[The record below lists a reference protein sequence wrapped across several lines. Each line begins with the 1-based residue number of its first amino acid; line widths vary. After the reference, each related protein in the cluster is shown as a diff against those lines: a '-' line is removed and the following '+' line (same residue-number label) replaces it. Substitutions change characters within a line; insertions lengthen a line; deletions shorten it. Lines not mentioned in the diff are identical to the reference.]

1 MKRKY
6 LIIMRNGLLVKKLVK
21 VTSFALIESYYSVM
35 WLKSNDKRVAKLIE
49 QGYWL
54 DSIVCDYE

>member
-6 LIIMRNGLLVKKLVK
+6 LIIMRNGLLVKRFVK
-21 VTSFALIESYYSVM
+21 ATSVVLTESYDSVM
-35 WLKSNDKRVAKLIE
+35 WLENNDKRIAKLIE

-54 DSIVCDYE
+54 DSIVCYYE

>member
-1 MKRKY
+1 
-6 LIIMRNGLLVKKLVK
+6 MRNGPLVKKLVK
-21 VTSFALIESYYSVM
+21 VTSFLLIESYYSVM

>member
-21 VTSFALIESYYSVM
+21 ITSFRLVESYYSAM
-35 WLKSNDKRVAKLIE
+35 WLESNDRRVAKLIE

>member
-6 LIIMRNGLLVKKLVK
+6 LIIMRNGLLVKRFVK
-21 VTSFALIESYYSVM
+21 ATSVVLTESYDSAM
-35 WLKSNDKRVAKLIE
+35 WLENNDKRAAKLIE

-54 DSIVCDYE
+54 DSIVCYYE

>member
-6 LIIMRNGLLVKKLVK
+6 LIIMRNGLLVKRFVK
-21 VTSFALIESYYSVM
+21 ATSFALTQSYDSVM
-35 WLKSNDKRVAKLIE
+35 WLKNNDKRAARLIE

>member
-1 MKRKY
+1 
-6 LIIMRNGLLVKKLVK
+6 MRNGLLVKKFVK
-21 VTSFALIESYYSVM
+21 ATSFALTESYDSVM
-35 WLKSNDKRVAKLIE
+35 WLKNNDKRAAKLIE

>member
-6 LIIMRNGLLVKKLVK
+6 LIIMRNGLLEKRFVKA
-21 VTSFALIESYYSVM
+21 TSVVLTKSYDSVM
-35 WLKSNDKRVAKLIE
+35 WLRNNDKRAAKLIE

-54 DSIVCDYE
+54 DSIVCYYE

>member
-6 LIIMRNGLLVKKLVK
+6 LIIMRNGPLVKRFVK
-21 VTSFALIESYYSVM
+21 ATSFVLTQSHDSVM
-35 WLKSNDKRVAKLIE
+35 WLKNNDKRAAKLIE

>member
-6 LIIMRNGLLVKKLVK
+6 LIIIRNGLLVKRFVK
-21 VTSFALIESYYSVM
+21 VTSVALTKSYDSVM
-35 WLKSNDKRVAKLIE
+35 WLKNNDKRVAKFIE

-54 DSIVCDYE
+54 DSIVCYYE